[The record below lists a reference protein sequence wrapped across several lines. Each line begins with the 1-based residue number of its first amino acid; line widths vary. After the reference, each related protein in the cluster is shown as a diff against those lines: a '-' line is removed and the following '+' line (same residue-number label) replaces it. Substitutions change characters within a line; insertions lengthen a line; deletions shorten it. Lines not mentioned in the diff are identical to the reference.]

1 MLWKHQIAF
10 AALVVDWTVFS
21 EESGTV
27 RLYNFTGKDIRLVGG
42 NSELEGRVEISINGI
57 WGTICGDG
65 LFDFTDADVLCRMLH
80 TNLSALDYYTD
91 GRNGYGESCSHSNDV
106 GVICAGCSRLTQRHY
121 GLLEH
126 VNITS
131 NGDVYT
137 GRCSNGTSYFQ
148 FLYQCAL
155 NGTWEEYGTRCGPLA
170 LRDVRFVGGVGLYD
184 GTVEV
189 RVGDTWGPVC
199 GYTYTIN
206 RQYYSYPNNV
216 FCNMKGLRL
225 VNLIPN
231 VIC

>member
-10 AALVVDWTVFS
+10 AD
-21 EESGTV
+21 
-27 RLYNFTGKDIRLVGG
+27 NFTGKDIRLVGG

-91 GRNGYGESCSHSNDV
+91 GRNGYGNGPVFYRSLSCTGLEKTIHNCSSSTGESCSHSNDV

-199 GYTYTIN
+199 GYKPTVLLLP
-206 RQYYSYPNNV
+206 RQCV
-216 FCNMKGLRL
+216 L
-225 VNLIPN
+225 
-231 VIC
+231 